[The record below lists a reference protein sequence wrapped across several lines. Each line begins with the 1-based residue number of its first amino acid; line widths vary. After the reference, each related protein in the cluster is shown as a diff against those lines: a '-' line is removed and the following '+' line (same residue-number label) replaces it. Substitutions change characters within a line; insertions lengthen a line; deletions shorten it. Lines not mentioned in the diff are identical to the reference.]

1 MQAGSIIA
9 LCIALVFAAV
19 DIRKSLVPQKAVMLL
34 ALPATVYAVLTG
46 FAGAVFGA
54 LAGFALTFVM
64 FMLGALGGGDVKLYT
79 LLGCFLGAQAAARS
93 LMIAL
98 FACAIVGAVMILIT
112 LARKSGKDIHKMQT
126 PFVPFMLLGIAANI
140 FL

>member
-1 MQAGSIIA
+1 MKAGVIIA
-9 LCIALVFAAV
+9 LCIALVFALI
-19 DIRKSLVPQKAVMLL
+19 DIRKKQVPVKAVMLL
-34 ALPATVYAVLTG
+34 ALPAAVYAVLTG
-46 FAGAVFGA
+46 FAGAVLGA

-79 LLGCFLGAQAAARS
+79 LLGCFLGAHTAARS

-98 FACAIVGAVMILIT
+98 FACAIVGAVMILIS
-112 LARKSGKDIHKMQT
+112 LARKSGKDIRKMQT